1 MAACDIAEQ
10 IWAAAVVVFASTGRS
25 ARKIAC
31 YRPREPIAALTDS
44 PEVARQ
50 PDLSWGVLPQGA
62 KPHEDTDRFI
72 GQAERATLVNGSG
85 G

>member
-1 MAACDIAEQ
+1 M
-10 IWAAAVVVFASTGRS
+10 GRS

-50 PDLSWGVLPQGA
+50 PDLSWGVLPQVA
-62 KPHEDTDRFI
+62 KPHEDTDRFIGFI